1 VYLFRE
7 HWWPP
12 LTSIFTD
19 SNMGGRAA
27 RAEKNMSTTTPT
39 LRHPDRLFIGGAWVE
54 AHSGRFL
61 EIVSP
66 DTEKVVARVAEAD
79 EVDMDRAVTA
89 ARKAFDEGPW
99 PWMTPSERVAAMTKF
114 VEVLKRR
121 EPELAAA
128 WSAQMGGLAAIAPF
142 ITGRGTQN
150 LQEAIDLGKTFPFI
164 KKVDSPM
171 SPAAYIVH
179 EPVGVVAAIAPW
191 NVPYMIMAGKL
202 APALLSGSTI
212 IMKPS
217 PETPVEAYII
227 AEAAEEAG
235 LPPGVI
241 NLVPGHREAADHLV
255 CNPGVDKVSFTGSTL
270 AGKRIG
276 SVCGSRIARC
286 TLELGG
292 KSAAIVLDDFS
303 AEETGKALAGAIT
316 LVSGQVCAMLTRAI
330 VPKRRH
336 NEIAD
341 AIMKAMREVKVGHS
355 DDKTAQMGP
364 LAMKRQLERVESY
377 VDKGQKEGASLV
389 TGGGRPRGMS
399 SGFFFEPTLFADVRN
414 DMTIA
419 REEIFGPVLSLIPCE
434 DVDDAIRIAN
444 DSNYGLNGSVLTH
457 NLDEAWRVARRVRT
471 GNVGQNGM
479 RNDFSLP
486 FGGYKQSGIGREG
499 GAQGLM
505 HYLETKTI
513 MLDGAPAKAV

>member
-1 VYLFRE
+1 
-7 HWWPP
+7 
-12 LTSIFTD
+12 
-19 SNMGGRAA
+19 
-27 RAEKNMSTTTPT
+27 MSAPN

-54 AHSGRFL
+54 PHSGRQL
-61 EIVSP
+61 EIISP
-66 DTEKVVARVAEAD
+66 DTEQVVFRVAEAD
-79 EVDMDRAVTA
+79 EIDMDRAVAA

-99 PWMTPSERVAAMTKF
+99 QWLAPAERVAAMSRL
-114 VEVLKRR
+114 VAALKRR

-128 WSAQMGGLAAIAPF
+128 WSQQMGGLAAIAPYL
-142 ITGRGTQN
+142 TGRGTQN
-150 LQEAIDLGKTFPFI
+150 LQEAVDLGGSFPFI
-164 KKVDSPM
+164 TQVRSQAA
-171 SPAAYIVH
+171 PASYVVQ

-191 NVPYMIMAGKL
+191 NVPYMIMAAKL
-202 APALLSGSTI
+202 APALLAGCTV

-227 AEAAEEAG
+227 AECAEEAG
-235 LPPGVI
+235 LPPGVV

-276 SVCGSRIARC
+276 SVCGSRVARC

-292 KSAAIVLDDFS
+292 KSAAIILDDFS
-303 AEETGKALAGAIT
+303 VEETAKVLAGAIT

-330 VPKRRH
+330 VPRRRH

-341 AIMKAMREVKVGHS
+341 AIASAMKKVRVGHS
-355 DDKTAQMGP
+355 DDSEAQMGP
-364 LAMKRQLERVESY
+364 LAMKRQLERVEGY
-377 VDKGQKEGASLV
+377 VEKGRKEGAELV
-389 TGGGRPRGMS
+389 TGGGRPSELNRGY
-399 SGFFFEPTLFADVRN
+399 FFEPTLFADVRN
-414 DMTIA
+414 DMAIA
-419 REEIFGPVLSLIPCE
+419 REEIFGPVLSLIPC
-434 DVDDAIRIAN
+434 DDIDDAIRIAN

-457 NLDEAWRVARRVRT
+457 DANEAWRIARRVRT

-479 RNDFSLP
+479 RSDFSLP

-499 GAQGLM
+499 GSQGLM

-513 MLDGAPAKAV
+513 HLDAAPDQAV

>member
-1 VYLFRE
+1 
-7 HWWPP
+7 
-12 LTSIFTD
+12 
-19 SNMGGRAA
+19 
-27 RAEKNMSTTTPT
+27 MSAPT

-54 AHSGRFL
+54 PHSGRQL

-66 DTEKVVARVAEAD
+66 DTEQVVARVAEAD
-79 EVDMDRAVTA
+79 ETDMDRAVAA

-99 PWMTPSERVAAMTKF
+99 PWMSPAERVAAMTRL
-114 VEVLKRR
+114 VAALRLR
-121 EPELAAA
+121 EPELAAV
-128 WSAQMGGLAAIAPF
+128 WSQQMGGLAALGPYLTA
-142 ITGRGTQN
+142 RGTQN
-150 LQEAIDLGKTFPFI
+150 LQEAIDLGGEFPFI
-164 KKVDSPM
+164 RKVDSAA
-171 SPAAYIVH
+171 SPAAYIVQ

-191 NVPYMIMAGKL
+191 NVPYMIMAAKI
-202 APALLSGSTI
+202 APALLAGCTVV
-212 IMKPS
+212 MKPS
-217 PETPVEAYII
+217 PETPLEAYIV
-227 AEAAEEAG
+227 AECAEEAG

-241 NLVPGHREAADHLV
+241 NLTPGHREASDHLV

-276 SVCGSRIARC
+276 SVCGARIARC

-292 KSAAIVLDDFS
+292 KSAAVILDDYS
-303 AEETGKALAGAIT
+303 AEEAASALVGAIT

-330 VPKRRH
+330 VPRRRH
-336 NEIAD
+336 NEVAD
-341 AIMKAMREVKVGHS
+341 AIAAAMRKVRVGHS
-355 DDKTAQMGP
+355 DDAQAQMGP
-364 LAMKRQLERVESY
+364 LAMRRQLDRVESY
-377 VDKGQKEGASLV
+377 VEKGQKEGASLV
-389 TGGGRPRGMS
+389 TGGGRPANLNRGY
-399 SGFFFEPTLFADVRN
+399 FFEPTLFADVRN

-419 REEIFGPVLSLIPCE
+419 REEIFGPVLSLIPCD

-457 NLDEAWRVARRVRT
+457 DVDAAWHVARRVRT

-499 GAQGLM
+499 GPQGLM

-513 MLDGAPAKAV
+513 LLDATPGAPV